1 MNEKTTFLIAEN
13 SFLSGLSRV
22 LDIAST
28 RNKRIYNSSK
38 TEELADRRA
47 ILSDWQ
53 MIGNDVR
60 ESYGK
65 VAKEAETSF

>member
-1 MNEKTTFLIAEN
+1 MNEKTTFLVAEN

-38 TEELADRRA
+38 TEKLADRRA

-53 MIGNDVR
+53 MIGNDVK
-60 ESYGK
+60 EAYGK
-65 VAKEAETSF
+65 ITKEAETSF